1 VRAPCRRRRRRALTA
16 SITWG
21 QTLIAIRERIGVLPH
36 AEESEEVRLELL
48 RLTKALLL
56 AQPSAARE
64 HIDHVATI
72 LERSS
77 YDKFPDVKKLASEL
91 IVWLSARPEVARA
104 QWCLHVPQRRARVGV
119 QPACF
124 QSAPRNSTRNVRA
137 PKQHPQC
144 PAPLTVSRACTCA
157 CWLPPWRAVPLTVP
171 RGYRRWRCPSTA
183 RRSTKRFCKT
193 LRTSSRKSGLRRCR
207 R

>member
-1 VRAPCRRRRRRALTA
+1 MRAPCRRRRRRALTA

-124 QSAPRNSTRNVRA
+124 QSAPRNSTRN
-137 PKQHPQC
+137 
-144 PAPLTVSRACTCA
+144 APL
-157 CWLPPWRAVPLTVP
+157 L
-171 RGYRRWRCPSTA
+171 
-183 RRSTKRFCKT
+183 
-193 LRTSSRKSGLRRCR
+193 
-207 R
+207 